1 MSVDGGWAGAML
13 LRRYVDEQVRVTF
26 EEEEAR
32 GACVYAY
39 SDAVRK
45 DLGVRMAA
53 GEKILMPMPGLYARA
68 EFWGS
73 LDPAER
79 MLAQMRAL
87 ARMHGDWYFC
97 GFSAAVAYGLSVSYA
112 LLDEVEIACATGSRR
127 YHGGKV
133 RARHVDI
140 EGEVAGYAS
149 GVSVTSVPRTVFD
162 CLRRTSF
169 RDGCALVDSALRLGL
184 TNKDELKAYFDQKTT
199 GYRGIRRAYRALELA
214 DGRSG
219 SGGESIA
226 RAAMWELG
234 FAAPELQVE
243 FRDPVDGGVFYVDF
257 CWRTDDGRVIV
268 GELDGGE
275 KYINPAMTRG
285 RRPEWVRRAE
295 RIRESRLTAVSSAV
309 VRFSPETVADDYE
322 FSRLLDAFGVP
333 RDHEPAVEVVPPGAR
348 PAAFE
353 PPPVEHV
360 PIEAYGL

>member
-53 GEKILMPMPGLYARA
+53 GEKILAPMPGLYARA
-68 EFWGS
+68 EFWES
-73 LDPAER
+73 LNPAER

-87 ARMHGDWYFC
+87 ARMHGDWCFC
-97 GFSAAVAYGLSVSYA
+97 GFSAAVAYGLSVSHA

-127 YHGGKV
+127 YRGGKV

-149 GVSVTSVPRTVFD
+149 GVFVTSVPRTVFD
-162 CLRRTSF
+162 CLRRASF

-199 GYRGIRRAYRALELA
+199 GYRGIRQAYRTLEFA

-243 FRDPVDGGVFYVDF
+243 FRDPVDGGAFYVDF
-257 CWRTDDGRVIV
+257 CWRADDGRVIV

-275 KYINPAMTRG
+275 KYVNEQMTGG
-285 RRPEWVRRAE
+285 RSVAGVMRAE
-295 RIRESRLTAVSSAV
+295 RLRESRLTVLCDAV
-309 VRFSPETVADDYE
+309 VRFSPAMVADSVG
-322 FSRLLDAFGVP
+322 FSHLLDVFGVP
-333 RDHEPAVEVVPPGAR
+333 RDHEPLIEVAPGPVYEQVP
-348 PAAFE
+348 
-353 PPPVEHV
+353 VS
-360 PIEAYGL
+360 AYNLD